1 MYYIIVRA
9 IQVLEVLSSS
19 PELLGLLHKV
29 DAACH
34 SRLVASSPASDEVL
48 KYVPSIREQLKVGY
62 ALLLG
67 QLLSFKWRKKCWKI
81 VQCEVAILIV
91 CMTCTFLSGLGGWF
105 VRK

>member
-1 MYYIIVRA
+1 VYYIIVRA

-48 KYVPSIREQLKVGY
+48 KYVPSICEQLKVGH
-62 ALLLG
+62 ALLLS
-67 QLLSFKWRKKCWKI
+67 QLPFKWYKKMFKI
-81 VQCEVAILIV
+81 VLYEVAIIIV
-91 CMTCTFLSGLGGWF
+91 CMTCTCLSGLGGWF